1 MAPSALGEGHPTA
14 LGLGSPHGHPGTQ
27 AMPRLVPTH
36 LHFISTR
43 RKWRLG
49 PAGISSGLRTGDAIT
64 AFGSGRRGPLNGGK
78 ICPGEC
84 WPLGVFRDLRRFSSR
99 EDDYNVI
106 LGCGKHLSPLFGVI
120 LKIVLN
126 FRSNYRL
133 TQTFPKLQ
141 VTQSPLDLHPHSI
154 RSSVLSVAFIAL
166 DVSVL
171 TSRAGHPGTRGFVFP

>member
-1 MAPSALGEGHPTA
+1 MRASHESVAPSALGEGHPTE

-27 AMPRLVPTH
+27 AMSCLVPTQ
-36 LHFISTR
+36 LHFISMR

-49 PAGISSGLRTGDAIT
+49 PAGISSGLRIVDAIT
-64 AFGSGRRGPLNGGK
+64 AFRSGRHGPLNGGK

-106 LGCGKHLSPLFGVI
+106 LGCGKHLSPIFGVI

-126 FRSNYRL
+126 FRSNYSL
-133 TQTFPKLQ
+133 TKTFSKLQ
-141 VTQSPLDLHPHSI
+141 VTK
-154 RSSVLSVAFIAL
+154 
-166 DVSVL
+166 
-171 TSRAGHPGTRGFVFP
+171 FP